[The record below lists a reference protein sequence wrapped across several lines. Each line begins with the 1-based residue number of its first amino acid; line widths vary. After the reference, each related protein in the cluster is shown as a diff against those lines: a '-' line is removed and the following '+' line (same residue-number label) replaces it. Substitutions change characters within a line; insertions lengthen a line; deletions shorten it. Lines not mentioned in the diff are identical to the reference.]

1 MPRRA
6 ALMLMLAFLPSVAP
20 AQQGQKPPIREI
32 TQVTGDLYR
41 VRNNNHYTVFYVT
54 PGGIILADPINAD
67 AATWLKGELA
77 QRFPNAPVRYVI
89 HSHHHQDHASGAAVF
104 NDTADIIG
112 HENFNA
118 ALKAAVPQDTRYAAV
133 LPTESTFR
141 DRRTITL
148 GGRRVDL
155 IHPGRMGHA
164 PDFTVL
170 HFPAERAAFVVDYVA
185 VRTVPGS
192 NTLQNGAPIG
202 EYVNAIRAV
211 EALDFDIAVTGH
223 GPIGKKSDLADHRQ
237 YFERLAERVAAAVK
251 AGRTLEQIQ
260 AAGIMSEYKGW
271 IEYDEDND
279 INIANAYKTLSAA
292 PRR

>member
-1 MPRRA
+1 MARHIVFIVA
-6 ALMLMLAFLPSVAP
+6 FALIPALAS
-20 AQQGQKPPIREI
+20 AQQGQKPPVREI

-67 AATWLKGELA
+67 FGAWLKGELA
-77 QRFPNAPVRYVI
+77 TRFPNAPVRYVL

-104 NDTADIIG
+104 NDTAEIVA
-112 HENFNA
+112 HENFA
-118 ALKAAVPQDTRYAAV
+118 AAVKAAAPQDKRYAAV
-133 LPTESTFR
+133 MAPESTFR

-164 PDFTVL
+164 PDFAVL
-170 HFPAERAAFVVDYVA
+170 YFPAERAVFVVDYVA

-192 NTLQNGAPIG
+192 NTLQNGAPIAD
-202 EYVNAIRAV
+202 YVNAIKAV

-237 YFERLAERVAAAVK
+237 YFERLAERVAAGLK
-251 AGRTLEQIQ
+251 AGRTLEQLQ
-260 AAGIMSEYKGW
+260 AAQIMGEYKGW

-279 INIANAYKTLSAA
+279 INIANAYKTLS
-292 PRR
+292 R

>member
-1 MPRRA
+1 MARRV

-20 AQQGQKPPIREI
+20 AQQGQKPPVRDI
-32 TQVTGDLYR
+32 TQVAGDLYR

-54 PGGIILADPINAD
+54 PGGIILADPINAE

-77 QRFPNAPVRYVI
+77 QRFPNAVVRYVI
-89 HSHHHQDHASGAAVF
+89 YSHHHQDHASGAAVF
-104 NDTADIIG
+104 NDTAEIVG
-112 HENFNA
+112 HENFA
-118 ALKAAVPQDTRYAAV
+118 AAVKAASPRDKRYAAV
-133 LPTESTFR
+133 MLPESTYS

-202 EYVNAIRAV
+202 EYVRAIRAV

-237 YFERLAERVAAAVK
+237 YFERLAERVAAAIK
-251 AGRTLEQIQ
+251 AGRSLEQLQ

>member
-1 MPRRA
+1 MARHVVFIVA
-6 ALMLMLAFLPSVAP
+6 FALIPALAS
-20 AQQGQKPPIREI
+20 AQQGQKPPVREI

-67 AATWLKGELA
+67 FGTWLKGELGK
-77 QRFPNAPVRYVI
+77 RFPDTPVRYVL

-104 NDTADIIG
+104 NDTAEIVA
-112 HENFNA
+112 HENFA
-118 ALKAAVPQDTRYAAV
+118 AAVKAAAPQDKRYAAV
-133 LPTESTFR
+133 MAPESTFR
-141 DRRTITL
+141 NRRTITL

-164 PDFTVL
+164 PDFAVL
-170 HFPAERAAFVVDYVA
+170 HFPAERAVFVVDYVA

-192 NTLQNGAPIG
+192 NTLQNGAPIAD
-202 EYVNAIRAV
+202 YVDAIKAV

-223 GPIGKKSDLADHRQ
+223 GPIGKESDLADHRQ
-237 YFERLAERVAAAVK
+237 YFERLAERVAAGIK
-251 AGRTLEQIQ
+251 AGRTLEQLL
-260 AAGIMSEYKGW
+260 AAQIMGEYTGW

-279 INIANAYKTLSAA
+279 INIANAYKTLS
-292 PRR
+292 R